1 MDWLALFVIV
11 AIVGQLA
18 LILWLRS
25 RHTLDARQ
33 LAQQRARLLE
43 DAAHQ
48 QAVTFDIH
56 KTKLGHTE
64 KGVVDAD

>member
-1 MDWLALFVIV
+1 MTVLLAIIVTV

-33 LAQQRARLLE
+33 VAEARARLVE
-43 DAAHQ
+43 AAADQ
-48 QAVTFDIH
+48 QAVTY
-56 KTKLGHTE
+56 TTQSSKLDS
-64 KGVVDAD
+64 KGGGYE